1 MRSWVIFMSESQDKQ
16 AFRFLDKERV
26 FDIEFFTLISE
37 LSAPI
42 SLVFL
47 QEREKFIYKS
57 EETMRFSE
65 RDPMSRQILLEE
77 FEFSVKE

>member
-1 MRSWVIFMSESQDKQ
+1 MSESQDKQ

-37 LSAPI
+37 LSTPI

-65 RDPMSRQILLEE
+65 RDPMFRQILLEE